1 MVDYE
6 PARALFVPDDN
17 PLLFY
22 KAVVRWS
29 ERFLSPEGKG
39 LTEINEVLGK
49 ETEALFRES
58 GFSQTD
64 LVKDFYD
71 KNRFVFYMR

>member
-1 MVDYE
+1 MPQITQKLYT
-6 PARALFVPDDN
+6 
-17 PLLFY
+17 
-22 KAVVRWS
+22 WS
-29 ERFLSPEGKG
+29 FESRTLKYM
-39 LTEINEVLGK
+39 GK
-49 ETEALFRES
+49 ETEALFREN